1 MSATRD
7 WPVNVLLTND
17 DGVDAYGLN
26 ALAKA
31 IADSHAVTV
40 AAPAAEQSGIGHA
53 FTFNTPLTYAE
64 SRREGL
70 VTFAIRGTPADCVKF
85 AVSHLLGQ
93 RPDVIVSGINVG
105 ENSGTS
111 SIYSGTVAAAR
122 EGALWGIPSVA
133 FSVTGSELS
142 WVDGYAAQSALLLE
156 WLTSVDAGRFVRHH
170 ARTFF
175 NVNFPPCAPAQCRGL
190 VLTRQ
195 SLAFFDD
202 HYRAVDEPAAGQ
214 GYVLY
219 GEKQDLE
226 SSLDY
231 DSRALLD
238 DYATLTPMGL
248 DATDHTAL
256 SHLRDLG
263 PAPDVQVNGRAA
275 AAPPDTSSGA
285 TGTDSN

>member
-1 MSATRD
+1 M
-7 WPVNVLLTND
+7 NILLTND
-17 DGVDAYGLN
+17 DGVDAFGLA
-26 ALAKA
+26 ALAA
-31 IADSHAVTV
+31 VLAERHTVTV

-53 FTFNTPLTYAE
+53 FTFNTPVTYGRTQRSGLT
-64 SRREGL
+64 
-70 VTFAIRGTPADCVKF
+70 TFAVRGTPADCVKF
-85 AVSHLLGQ
+85 AVSHLL
-93 RPDVIVSGINVG
+93 PTHPELIVSGMNIG

-122 EGALWGIPSVA
+122 EGALWSIPSVA

-142 WVDGYAAQSALLLE
+142 WVDGYAKRSAELLE
-156 WLTSVDAGRFVRHH
+156 WLTELDHGRFIRQH

-175 NVNFPPCAPAQCRGL
+175 NVNFPPCPPDQCRG
-190 VLTRQ
+190 VMLTRQ

-202 HYRAVDEPAAGQ
+202 HYRPVDGAAGQQ

-219 GEKQDLE
+219 GEKQNLE

-256 SHLRDLG
+256 SHLRSLG
-263 PAPDVQVNGRAA
+263 PVPPADANPRAA
-275 AAPPDTSSGA
+275 TPLPPRTSPGA
-285 TGTDSN
+285 ETS